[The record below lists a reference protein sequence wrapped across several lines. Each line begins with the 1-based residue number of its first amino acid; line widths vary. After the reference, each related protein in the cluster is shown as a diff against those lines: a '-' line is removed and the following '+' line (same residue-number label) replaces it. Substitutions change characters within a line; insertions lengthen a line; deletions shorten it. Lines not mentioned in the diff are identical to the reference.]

1 MFRQN
6 RSRLVT
12 TVSILLLL
20 CSTCADPGEEQ
31 SVRPSHSLEGKKV
44 AIVVGQ
50 RYFKDEELN
59 IPKAL
64 FEMEGALVTIVSSKL
79 DTAEG
84 DGGTKVQPDV
94 LIDSLDMGNF
104 DALVFIGGSGVKRD
118 FWENPRA
125 HAAAQEALEQDKVLA
140 AICWGPVVLAN
151 AGVLEGRRATGHKAQ
166 GAHEILMSKGCE
178 YTGDSVTVDGNIITA
193 YGPGCADSFAV
204 TIIQALR

>member
-1 MFRQN
+1 MAIF
-6 RSRLVT
+6 
-12 TVSILLLL
+12 ILLLV
-20 CSTCADPGEEQ
+20 CCCDGGSADKASTTATLSID
-31 SVRPSHSLEGKKV
+31 GKRI
-44 AIVVGQ
+44 AIVIGQ

-64 FEMEGALVTIVSSKL
+64 FEKEGALVKIVSSKL

-84 DGGTKVQPDV
+84 DGGTKVKPDL
-94 LIDSLDMGNF
+94 LIDDLDASDF
-104 DALVFIGGSGVKRD
+104 DVVIFIGGSAAKKE
-118 FWENPRA
+118 FWDNPKA
-125 HAAAQEALEQDKVLA
+125 HAAAREAFEQDKILA

-151 AGVLEGRRATGHKAQ
+151 GGVLEGKRATGHKAQ
-166 GAHEILMSKGCE
+166 GAHEILMSRGCS

>member
-1 MFRQN
+1 MAIF
-6 RSRLVT
+6 
-12 TVSILLLL
+12 ILLLV
-20 CSTCADPGEEQ
+20 CCCDGGSADKASTTATLRID
-31 SVRPSHSLEGKKV
+31 GKRI
-44 AIVVGQ
+44 AIVIGQ

-64 FEMEGALVTIVSSKL
+64 FEKEGALVTIVSSKL

-84 DGGTKVQPDV
+84 DGGTKVKPDL
-94 LIDSLDMGNF
+94 LIDDLDASDF
-104 DALVFIGGSGVKRD
+104 DVVIFIGGSAAKKE
-118 FWENPRA
+118 FWDNPKA
-125 HAAAQEALEQDKVLA
+125 HAAAREAFEQDKILA

-151 AGVLEGRRATGHKAQ
+151 AGVLEGKRATGHKAQ
-166 GAHEILMSKGCE
+166 GAHEILMSRGCS

>member
-6 RSRLVT
+6 RSRLVA
-12 TVSILLLL
+12 TVSILLLF
-20 CSTCADPGEEQ
+20 CSTCADPDEEQ

-59 IPKAL
+59 VPKAL
-64 FEMEGALVTIVSSKL
+64 FEGEGAAVTIVSSKL

>member
-1 MFRQN
+1 MAIF
-6 RSRLVT
+6 
-12 TVSILLLL
+12 ILLLV
-20 CSTCADPGEEQ
+20 CCCDGGSADKASTTATLSID
-31 SVRPSHSLEGKKV
+31 GKRI
-44 AIVVGQ
+44 AIVIGQ

-64 FEMEGALVTIVSSKL
+64 FEKEGALVTIVSSKL

-84 DGGTKVQPDV
+84 DGGTKVKPDL
-94 LIDSLDMGNF
+94 LIDDLDASDF
-104 DALVFIGGSGVKRD
+104 DVVIFIGGSAAKKE
-118 FWENPRA
+118 FWDNPKA
-125 HAAAQEALEQDKVLA
+125 HAAAREAFEQDKILA

-151 AGVLEGRRATGHKAQ
+151 AGVLEGKRATGHKAQ
-166 GAHEILMSKGCE
+166 GAHEILMSRGCS